1 MKHIDTWSIIERLRH
16 NIYIKIEDYVETNVN
31 DKVSVVIYEND
42 EIDRLEGVQRQ
53 ISNFF
58 KSSHEN

>member
-31 DKVSVVIYEND
+31 DKVSAVIYEND
-42 EIDRLEGVQRQ
+42 EIDKLAFSYQH
-53 ISNFF
+53 I
-58 KSSHEN
+58 KIK